1 MRSFTKLMSIV
12 AFAGLLS
19 SCGIPGAEEE
29 EPEEPTPIPE
39 DATATTDEQEVAI
52 QAAITEEW
60 SCGAVKQHVH
70 TVVNNLRKGEDAAYE
85 LARAYVTLEIIEA
98 GVIEEEAV
106 ELPVELPGA
115 IMDAAT
121 NLLSGEGL
129 PSSND
134 EADDEEDIVSTEK
147 IIEAFQ
153 STLHGFTVADQL
165 ALNAACELYGQHQS
179 ALELWLEDERGD
191 ACDVW
196 KPAKGSADAQEAEID
211 VAVLHPIT
219 SKFWVGATG
228 SIAEGYG
235 KCIARLNN

>member
-1 MRSFTKLMSIV
+1 MRSLPKLISV
-12 AFAGLLS
+12 VVLAGLLA
-19 SCGIPGAEEE
+19 SCGIPGAEDE
-29 EPEEPTPIPE
+29 EPEEPPPIPE

-52 QAAITEEW
+52 QTSITEEW

-85 LARAYVTLEIIEA
+85 LAKAYVTLEIVEA
-98 GVIEEEAV
+98 ETVEEA
-106 ELPVELPGA
+106 PVELPDALIGA
-115 IMDAAT
+115 AAG
-121 NLLSGEGL
+121 LLSGEGL
-129 PSSND
+129 PSSSND
-134 EADDEEDIVSTEK
+134 EDEDADDAIPVENM
-147 IIEAFQ
+147 IEAFQ

-179 ALELWLEDERGD
+179 ALELWVAGNRGD

-196 KPAKGSADAQEAEID
+196 KPAKASADVQEAEIN

-235 KCIARLNN
+235 KCVARLNN